1 MPPTTADD
9 GRRARTDR
17 GKQAAID
24 ALVRIFAQGQQAVT
38 MAQIA
43 EEAGISERT
52 LFRYFTTQDQM
63 IDAAAKSLFPQLE
76 PYFVQEP
83 PRGGLETRIRAL
95 LALRGEFIDKFGHIA
110 GTVELH
116 SRRFETAGELRRG
129 RDELFRL
136 QLEHWLGDARA
147 SMSDEAFV
155 MVDLMCGFQALQ
167 TVIGK
172 LGHRAIDTV
181 ADSTLAVIR
190 ADVRRA

>member
-1 MPPTTADD
+1 MPATSADD

-24 ALVRIFAQGQQAVT
+24 ALIRIFARGQQAVT

-52 LFRYFTTQDQM
+52 LFRYFATQDQM
-63 IDAAAKSLFPQLE
+63 IDEAAKSLFPQLE
-76 PYFVQEP
+76 TYFVQGP
-83 PRGGLETRIRAL
+83 PRGGLEARIRAL
-95 LALRGEFIDKFGHIA
+95 LALRGDFIAKFGHIA

-116 SRRFETAGELRRG
+116 SRRFETAQELRRG
-129 RDELFRL
+129 RDDLFRL
-136 QLEHWLGDARA
+136 QLEQWLGDARD

-155 MVDLMCGFQALQ
+155 MVDVMCGFQALQ
-167 TVIGK
+167 TVIGR

-190 ADVRRA
+190 ADARRA